1 MTCIP
6 RQPGG
11 SEGKRHFIKANEQ
24 LKGHDGIHMP
34 PPCSPWNFSVLMSEL
49 GQRPGGRC
57 LLGMV
62 ATASSLAK
70 GTGPSCHL
78 PGNGPGGGGQHTLAG
93 PMHCREATRKQ
104 SGGGGSVSER
114 RPGRPIR
121 SEHWARWLWCLGT
134 CAWVTHSTE
143 VRGSGDSHWQDG
155 QVLGPVL
162 GRARA
167 GLLG

>member
-1 MTCIP
+1 MESICHHLAA
-6 RQPGG
+6 PGDARPG
-11 SEGKRHFIKANEQ
+11 AGTSQCSCQSWGNGQAGGASWGWSPLPPVL
-24 LKGHDGIHMP
+24 LKGLDPAVICLETAPGVVGSTRWLV
-34 PPCSPWNFSVLMSEL
+34 PCIARRSH
-49 GQRPGGRC
+49 
-57 LLGMV
+57 
-62 ATASSLAK
+62 K
-70 GTGPSCHL
+70 
-78 PGNGPGGGGQHTLAG
+78 
-93 PMHCREATRKQ
+93 EAEC
-104 SGGGGSVSER
+104 GVGGSVSER

-121 SEHWARWLWCLGT
+121 SEHWARRLWCLGT